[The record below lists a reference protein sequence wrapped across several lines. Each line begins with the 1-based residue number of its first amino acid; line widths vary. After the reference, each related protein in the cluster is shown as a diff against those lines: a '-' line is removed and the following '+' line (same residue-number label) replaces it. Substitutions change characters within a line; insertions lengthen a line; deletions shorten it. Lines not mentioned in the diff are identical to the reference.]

1 MILDILAGINYG
13 AWVFVVLVG
22 LAVAYLA
29 RLDRDARNPFKLYQF
44 IADRDGTANSASLTY
59 VGIFMVAVW
68 LVWYLALNRQWG
80 EAVTLVGSLGAIF
93 VLGGVARQFT
103 GARERVGMANASRPG
118 ATMTPATTETTTT
131 TKTSPE
137 G

>member
-103 GARERVGMANASRPG
+103 GARERVGMANAQRPQ
-118 ATMTPATTETTTT
+118 ASQTLETQTTTT
-131 TKTSPE
+131 TTTGEP
-137 G
+137 